1 MRASLCRL
9 ATSVALLGFVA
20 AQSSD
25 PRSQLSAALNGYPDL
40 TLFQS
45 LLSVAKD
52 PFDQVVKSDTS
63 DITVLVPTNEAIGK
77 YLKKSG
83 ITNVTDLNAAD
94 LVTFFSYQI
103 MAASL
108 KGDDFKGSK
117 GMVVPTFLKGA
128 EYNNRSAGPELE
140 KQYGDDRA
148 AGQVLFASEKDP
160 STRRMKRQGAG
171 PVVDIRAGLAQDAE
185 MQTVDVAWGSDGVNT
200 FQIVD
205 SVLSPPRNCSTTIR
219 SFPDL
224 ELKSL
229 DDSLV
234 KAQLWPTLD
243 AAFNV
248 TCLAPTTEAFKK
260 AGDPQVTASKDEV
273 SQLLLAHTLGEVTY
287 SNFLTDGQV
296 IGTLNNTKV
305 TVHLKGNDIY
315 FNNAK
320 VIEANV
326 LTNNGLLH
334 VLDSVIKA
342 EDDVSAKATGS
353 STSSASKPSST
364 SASGTA
370 SGTEAPSSTTASVA
384 TTSETNAA
392 SALAIGYTGVLAM
405 AAGILLF

>member
-9 ATSVALLGFVA
+9 ATSVALLGFA
-20 AQSSD
+20 AAD
-25 PRSQLSAALNGYPDL
+25 PREELSEALNGYSEL

-45 LLSVAKD
+45 LLSAAAA
-52 PFDQVVKSDTS
+52 PFDEVVKSDTS
-63 DITVLVPTNEAIGK
+63 NITVLVPTNEAIGK
-77 YLKKSG
+77 YLEASG
-83 ITNVTDLNAAD
+83 ITNVTELNAAD

-117 GMVVPTFLKGA
+117 GKVVPTFLKGA

-140 KQYGDDRA
+140 QQYGDDRA
-148 AGQVLFASEKDP
+148 AGQVLFASEKNP
-160 STRRMKRQGAG
+160 SASRMKKRQGAG

-185 MQTVDVAWGSDGVNT
+185 MQTVDVAWGNDGVNT

-205 SVLSPPRNCSTTIR
+205 SVLSPPKNCSTTIR

-229 DDSLV
+229 DDSLI

-243 AAFNV
+243 TAYNV

-305 TVHLKGNDIY
+305 TVHFKGKDIY

-342 EDDVSAKATGS
+342 EDDMSAKATGS

-384 TTSETNAA
+384 TASETNAA
-392 SALAIGYTGVLAM
+392 NALAMGYAGALAV
-405 AAGILLF
+405 AAGFMLF